1 MNIYCIILA
10 RKNSKRIIN
19 KNIINFRNKP
29 LIYWTLKQSL
39 RIKNLKKIILSSDS
53 SIIKKITKKISNK
66 IYFNDRPKYLSG
78 DKITSE
84 KVIVYLIKKY
94 KIKLDDYIILL
105 QPTSPLRLDA
115 DINKMIACV
124 KNNKLESLHSVNN
137 YKGKKVI
144 KSKLNILNKNIYNKN
159 LKKQLSYNGSI
170 YIFKTSLLLDK
181 KKIYEKSPNVF
192 ITNNKKSLDIDNYS
206 DLSGY

>member
-19 KNIINFRNKP
+19 KNIINFKNKP
-29 LIYWTLKQSL
+29 LIYWTLEQSL

-53 SIIKKITKKISNK
+53 KIIKKIAKKISNK
-66 IYFNDRPKYLSG
+66 IYFNNRPNYLSG
-78 DKITSE
+78 DKVTSE
-84 KVIVYLIKKY
+84 KVIIYLIKKY
-94 KIKLDDYIILL
+94 KIRLDDYIILL
-105 QPTSPLRLDA
+105 QPTSPLRLDI
-115 DINKMIACV
+115 DINKMISCV
-124 KNNKLESLHSVNN
+124 KNNKLKSLHSVNN

-144 KSKLNILNKNIYNKN
+144 KSKLNILNKNIHNKN

-181 KKIYEKSPNVF
+181 KKIYEKYPNVF
-192 ITNNKKSLDIDNYS
+192 ITNKKKSLDIDNYS
-206 DLSGY
+206 DLFGY

>member
-105 QPTSPLRLDA
+105 QPTSPLRLDV

-144 KSKLNILNKNIYNKN
+144 KCTNIA
-159 LKKQLSYNGSI
+159 Q
-170 YIFKTSLLLDK
+170 
-181 KKIYEKSPNVF
+181 
-192 ITNNKKSLDIDNYS
+192 
-206 DLSGY
+206 